1 MVYLAFY
8 ESGDANAPM
17 TLKQVINYMWLNQ
30 MFFTLIYLSYKDKD
44 IINLIKDGNISY
56 ELARPLNI
64 YFMWFAKILSQ
75 RISMMLL
82 RCIPV
87 MVLAFVLPEPYKLM
101 LPLNF
106 STFLL
111 FLLSFCISA
120 ILITGITMLFHII
133 TMFTLDEKG
142 ATSII
147 INIADIFQDK

>member
-56 ELARPLNI
+56 ELARPLNV

-87 MVLAFVLPEPYKLM
+87 MVLAFVLPELYKLM

-106 STFLL
+106 STFYY
-111 FLLSFCISA
+111 FCCR
-120 ILITGITMLFHII
+120 FV
-133 TMFTLDEKG
+133 
-142 ATSII
+142 
-147 INIADIFQDK
+147 